1 MRKLVAEISRSL
13 QKSPLITKLSLPD
26 AVQNM
31 LIPLQN
37 LDKLNQY
44 EIDICKGSVLIKY
57 YQWKKEETF
66 RGYPTQEDIAK
77 FYSEI
82 ENTEVSTLKKHLN
95 EAITGQIEDMFEN
108 IHIVVK
114 ELGNDH
120 PNQNLSP
127 EEYQNELLAQL
138 IERNRFI
145 LEVRKSTIPLAGN
158 GLFARGSV
166 LYPGSVIGIFPG
178 KVHLPQY
185 LTNEYVDAELLPD
198 PNFFLMGRFD

>member
-13 QKSPLITKLSLPD
+13 QKSPLISKLSLPD

-57 YQWKKEETF
+57 YQWRNEETF
-66 RGYPTQEDIAK
+66 RGYPTQDDIAK

-82 ENTEVSTLKKHLN
+82 ENTEVSVLKKQLN
-95 EAITGQIEDMFEN
+95 EAITAQVETMFEN
-108 IHIVVK
+108 IHSVVK
-114 ELGNDH
+114 ELGNDY
-120 PNQNLSP
+120 QNLSP
-127 EEYQNELLAQL
+127 EQYQDDLLAQL
-138 IERNRFI
+138 IEKNRFI

-198 PNFFLMGRFD
+198 PNFFLMGR